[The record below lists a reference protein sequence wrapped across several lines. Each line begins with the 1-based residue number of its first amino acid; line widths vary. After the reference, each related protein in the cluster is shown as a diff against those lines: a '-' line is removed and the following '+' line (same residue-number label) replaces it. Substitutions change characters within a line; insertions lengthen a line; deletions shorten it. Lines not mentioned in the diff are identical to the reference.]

1 MNEKFK
7 ELPEEK
13 QMAIINSAMEVFA
26 KNDYKRASTDLI
38 AAKAGISKGLLF
50 YYFHNKQELYLYIY
64 NYASQIVRKEI
75 TDPAFF
81 EITDFFELLKYGS
94 DKKLEL
100 LSKNPFM
107 LDFAMRSFYS
117 EKETVSEEL
126 KSVNRNYIKEAFH
139 IYFSHVDFSKFKDG
153 TDPYQIYQMLIWM
166 ADGYLHQ
173 LQMQQIS
180 PKLPELENEFL
191 KWSDFFKKISYKE
204 DFL

>member
-13 QMAIINSAMEVFA
+13 QMAIINSAMEVFS
-26 KNDYKRASTDLI
+26 KNDYRHASTDLI

-50 YYFHNKQELYLYIY
+50 YYFHNKQALYLYVY
-64 NYASQIVRKEI
+64 NYAFQAVREQI

-81 EITDFFELLKYGS
+81 QITDFFELLKYGS
-94 DKKLEL
+94 DKKMAL
-100 LSKNPFM
+100 LDKNPFM

-126 KSVNRNYIKEAFH
+126 KSVNCNYIKEAFLT
-139 IYFSHVDFSKFKDG
+139 YFSHIDFGRFKDEA
-153 TDPYQIYQMLIWM
+153 DPYQIYQMLIWM

-173 LQMQQIS
+173 LRMQEK
-180 PKLPELENEFL
+180 PLELPALESEFL
-191 KWSDFFKKISYKE
+191 KWCNYFKSVSYKE
-204 DFL
+204 EFL